1 MMMDDDAKRKVFDMI
16 EQGHISAEEGLRLIK
31 AMEGKKEPTSESLEI
46 QKPDTELG
54 QTKTNDSEVIEYP
67 RIPEEE
73 LKRMNRLKRWWIL
86 PFGIGI
92 LITILGAIWMYMGYA
107 ANGFGFG
114 FWLSW
119 IPFLLGIF
127 ILAVSFQ
134 SSRSVW
140 LHVRIKQRP
149 GQTPQRIA
157 ISLPLPL
164 NLTQWVITT
173 FGNKIPG
180 MQDQPIDE
188 YSEMLKSVSPE
199 EPFYVH
205 VDEGDGEE
213 VEVFIG

>member
-1 MMMDDDAKRKVFDMI
+1 MVDEAKRKVFDMI
-16 EQGHISAEEGLRLIK
+16 EQGQISPDEGLRLIK
-31 AMEGKKEPTSESLEI
+31 AMEGGKTPEADAVEIQLPDLEEDQVDRTTSEE
-46 QKPDTELG
+46 K
-54 QTKTNDSEVIEYP
+54 VYP
-67 RIPEEE
+67 QIPEEE

-92 LITILGAIWMYMGYA
+92 LITVLGAIWMYMGYT

-149 GQTPQRIA
+149 GESPQRIA

-164 NLTQWVITT
+164 NLTRWVFST

-180 MQDQPIDE
+180 MRDQPLDE